1 MSDTMAE
8 VLIPLATG
16 CEEIEA
22 ITLIDL
28 LRRADIKVTTASLDV
43 KEVCGLN
50 GVRLIADTTIDKV
63 KERTFDMVALP
74 GGQPGADNLNAD
86 SRIHEILKRHHATQ
100 WVGAICAAPKVL
112 VDAGIA
118 DQLKLTAYPGVL
130 DAQSSSVKL
139 STEAIECDGK
149 VITSRSP
156 GTAME
161 FALTIIEKLVGIEKR
176 NTVESSLIIG

>member
-1 MSDTMAE
+1 MAE

-22 ITLIDL
+22 VTLIDL
-28 LRRADIKVTTASLDV
+28 LRRADIEVTTASLNA
-43 KEVCGLN
+43 KEVCGAH
-50 GVRLIADTTIDKV
+50 GVSLIADTTIDEV
-63 KERTFDMVALP
+63 KDRTFDMVALP
-74 GGQPGADNLNAD
+74 GGQPGSDNLNAD

-112 VDAGIA
+112 VDAGIVN
-118 DQLKLTAYPGVL
+118 QLKVTAYPGVL
-130 DAQSSSVKL
+130 DAQSSSIQL

-161 FALTIIEKLVGIEKR
+161 FALTIIEKLVGTEKR
-176 NTVESSLIIG
+176 NAVETSLVKE